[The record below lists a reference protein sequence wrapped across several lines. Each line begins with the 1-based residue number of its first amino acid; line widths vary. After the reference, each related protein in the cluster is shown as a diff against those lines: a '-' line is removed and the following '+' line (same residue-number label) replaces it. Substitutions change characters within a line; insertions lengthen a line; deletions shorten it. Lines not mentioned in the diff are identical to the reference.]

1 MSRFRNLGTITEL
14 CSLIEEIGF
23 IPLFRCT
30 IPGYSVEELTQ
41 DQAWWSDDPE
51 HDPWAW
57 RSRIATD
64 GTIAYAKFFNGKAG
78 FISRRWYPL
87 FAAYRR
93 SGMTFQQHRDAGR
106 MSHSASLIMEFLDSG
121 DSCSTS
127 ELKGRASISKH
138 KQAGFERAITQLQM
152 RTYITVRGFECK
164 RSAAGKTYGW
174 PVGIYSLSECLFQQ
188 EIDKSAAFE
197 PAKAKGIIESHLL
210 ELIPAATS
218 AQVAN
223 LISI

>member
-1 MSRFRNLGTITEL
+1 
-14 CSLIEEIGF
+14 
-23 IPLFRCT
+23 
-30 IPGYSVEELTQ
+30 
-41 DQAWWSDDPE
+41 
-51 HDPWAW
+51 
-57 RSRIATD
+57 
-64 GTIAYAKFFNGKAG
+64 
-78 FISRRWYPL
+78 
-87 FAAYRR
+87 
-93 SGMTFQQHRDAGR
+93 

-127 ELKGRASISKH
+127 ELKGRASLSKH
-138 KQAGFERAITQLQM
+138 KQAGFERAITQLQCVPTSPSVDSNANALP
-152 RTYITVRGFECK
+152 REDL
-164 RSAAGKTYGW
+164 GW

-223 LISI
+223 LISIKFLRN